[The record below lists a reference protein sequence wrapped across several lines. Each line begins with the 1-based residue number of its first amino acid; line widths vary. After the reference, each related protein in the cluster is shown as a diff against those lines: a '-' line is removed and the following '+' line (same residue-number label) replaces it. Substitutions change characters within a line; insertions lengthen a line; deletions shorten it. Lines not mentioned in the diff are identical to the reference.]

1 MEYILQNSSCH
12 GGNWVMKLTNPKIKS
27 AGTLIVFA
35 LQFILLTAV
44 LNMIFYP
51 KNSLSTSLLWDTEEL
66 IFPNMTICNPRIFDK
81 EKVDELGL
89 TDELLAYLYWPV
101 SKEYSLELNEHILEN
116 YEKYEEELKGF
127 NLTRNAMTDLAIK

>member
-1 MEYILQNSSCH
+1 
-12 GGNWVMKLTNPKIKS
+12 
-27 AGTLIVFA
+27 
-35 LQFILLTAV
+35 
-44 LNMIFYP
+44 MIFYP
-51 KNSLSTSLLWDTEEL
+51 KNSLNTSLLWDTEEL

-116 YEKYEEELKGF
+116 HEKYEEELKGF

>member
-1 MEYILQNSSCH
+1 
-12 GGNWVMKLTNPKIKS
+12 MKLTNPKIKS

-51 KNSLSTSLLWDTEEL
+51 KNSLNTSLLWDTEEL

-81 EKVDELGL
+81 KKVDELGL

-116 YEKYEEELKGF
+116 HEKYEEELKGF

>member
-1 MEYILQNSSCH
+1 
-12 GGNWVMKLTNPKIKS
+12 MKLTNPKIKS

-51 KNSLSTSLLWDTEEL
+51 KNSLNTSLLWDTEEL

-116 YEKYEEELKGF
+116 HEKYEEELKGF

>member
-1 MEYILQNSSCH
+1 
-12 GGNWVMKLTNPKIKS
+12 MKLPNRKIKS

-35 LQFILLTAV
+35 LQFILLTVV

-51 KNSLSTSLLWDTEEL
+51 KNSLNTSLLWDTEEL

-81 EKVDELGL
+81 ERVDELGL

-101 SKEYSLELNEHILEN
+101 SKEYSLELNEHMLEN
-116 YEKYEEELKGF
+116 HEKYEEQLKGF